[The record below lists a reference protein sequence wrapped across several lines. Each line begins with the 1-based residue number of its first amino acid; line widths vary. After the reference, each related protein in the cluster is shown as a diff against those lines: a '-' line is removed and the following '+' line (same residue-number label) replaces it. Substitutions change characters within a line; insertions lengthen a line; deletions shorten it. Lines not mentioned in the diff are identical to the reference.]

1 MLFVCAACRA
11 RQERALA
18 KELEGRT
25 DAAEGPEPLLV
36 AAALAGTTAGAAASA
51 PADGGPRTVQR
62 QAYCRTCWRCAG
74 AKPRGGR
81 GVGHQQRKLFHLP
94 LPDQHPD
101 RRGSLTF
108 LTSLTARHSITL
120 LTHLSG
126 GTTGT
131 TTTTSRLDIL

>member
-1 MLFVCAACRA
+1 MRPGF
-11 RQERALA
+11 
-18 KELEGRT
+18 
-25 DAAEGPEPLLV
+25 
-36 AAALAGTTAGAAASA
+36 
-51 PADGGPRTVQR
+51 
-62 QAYCRTCWRCAG
+62 CRTCWRCAG
-74 AKPRGGR
+74 ANARAAPGQGQGR
-81 GVGHQQRKLFHLP
+81 GRARHHLLHLQLADQQ
-94 LPDQHPD
+94 PD